1 MAAQFTSNQTVLPLA
16 NLICWVRKLDSLRAA
31 LYASGHLIASLD
43 YTHWVHS
50 CFSSYASHKVSLL
63 KHVQTFPENQSI
75 QNYLFKQ
82 KTDILSQANC
92 MEQEMEEKYT
102 QKGNVI
108 TKQKSEICD
117 FKQYIS
123 KNMPIQNSNQR
134 MFQFMIKP
142 YTKPGC

>member
-16 NLICWVRKLDSLRAA
+16 NLICWVRKLYSLRTL

-75 QNYLFKQ
+75 QNYLFKR

-102 QKGNVI
+102 QKGDVI
-108 TKQKSEICD
+108 TKQKQKFVME
-117 FKQYIS
+117 KQYIS
-123 KNMPIQNSNQR
+123 KNMPIQNLNQR
-134 MFQFMIKP
+134 MFQFVIKP
-142 YTKPGC
+142 HTKSGC